1 MVGSAHPTLY
11 PLSTIHQ
18 LMSNSQ
24 TPEIEPLS
32 RIQILIAMAVTSIVL
47 FGVAKLWLYLGDL
60 QLRPPTMTV
69 EAVGI
74 GIAIGFG
81 LTGLSSIV
89 YAAWATYRESADLY
103 LAMVLEPLA
112 MPDLVWLG
120 ILPGLS
126 EELLFRGV
134 MLPSLGLDP
143 IGIVLSSICF
153 GVLHMTNLQQW
164 PYAVWATL
172 VGMLLAFTMVET
184 GNLLIPIVAHVTTNF
199 VSGLAWKLKA
209 RG

>member
-1 MVGSAHPTLY
+1 
-11 PLSTIHQ
+11 
-18 LMSNSQ
+18 MSNSQ
-24 TPEIEPLS
+24 NPEIEPLS

-60 QLRPPTMTV
+60 QLRPLVMTV

-74 GIAIGFG
+74 GIAIGLG

-89 YAAWATYRESADLY
+89 YAAWATYRESADFY
-103 LAMVLEPLA
+103 LAMVLKPLA
-112 MPDLVWLG
+112 IPDLVWLG
-120 ILPGLS
+120 LLPGLS

-134 MLPSLGLDP
+134 MLPALGLDP
-143 IGIVLSSICF
+143 IGIVLSSLCF

-172 VGMLLAFTMVET
+172 VGMILAVTMVET
-184 GNLLIPIVAHVTTNF
+184 GNLLIPIIAHITTNF
-199 VSGLAWKLKA
+199 VSGLSWKLKA

>member
-1 MVGSAHPTLY
+1 
-11 PLSTIHQ
+11 
-18 LMSNSQ
+18 MSNSQ
-24 TPEIEPLS
+24 NPEIEPLS

-60 QLRPPTMTV
+60 QLRPLVTNV
-69 EAVGI
+69 EALGL
-74 GIAIGFG
+74 GIAIGLG

-89 YAAWATYRESADLY
+89 YAVWATYRESADFY
-103 LAMVLEPLA
+103 LAMVLKPLA
-112 MPDLVWLG
+112 IPDLIWLG
-120 ILPGLS
+120 LLPGLS

-143 IGIVLSSICF
+143 IGIVLSSLCF
-153 GVLHMTNLQQW
+153 GVLHMTNIQQW

-184 GNLLIPIVAHVTTNF
+184 GNLLIPIVAHITTNF

-209 RG
+209 RS

>member
-1 MVGSAHPTLY
+1 
-11 PLSTIHQ
+11 
-18 LMSNSQ
+18 MSNSQ
-24 TPEIEPLS
+24 NPEIEPLS

-60 QLRPPTMTV
+60 QLRPLVTNV
-69 EAVGI
+69 EALGL

-89 YAAWATYRESADLY
+89 YAVWATYRESADFY
-103 LAMVLEPLA
+103 LAMVLKPLA
-112 MPDLVWLG
+112 IPDLIWLG
-120 ILPGLS
+120 LLPGLS

-134 MLPSLGLDP
+134 MLPALGLDP
-143 IGIVLSSICF
+143 IGIVLSSLCF

-184 GNLLIPIVAHVTTNF
+184 GNLLIPIVAHITTNF

-209 RG
+209 RN

>member
-1 MVGSAHPTLY
+1 
-11 PLSTIHQ
+11 
-18 LMSNSQ
+18 MSNSQ
-24 TPEIEPLS
+24 NPEIEPLS
-32 RIQILIAMAVTSIVL
+32 RSQILIAMAVTSIVL

-60 QLRPPTMTV
+60 QLRPLAMTV
-69 EAVGI
+69 EALGL

-89 YAAWATYRESADLY
+89 YAAWATYRESADFY
-103 LAMVLEPLA
+103 LAMVLKPLA
-112 MPDLVWLG
+112 IPDLIWLG
-120 ILPGLS
+120 VLPGLS

-134 MLPSLGLDP
+134 MLPALGLDP
-143 IGIVLSSICF
+143 IGIMLSSLCF
-153 GVLHMTNLQQW
+153 GVLHMTNVQQW

-184 GNLLIPIVAHVTTNF
+184 GNLFIPIVAHVTTNF

>member
-1 MVGSAHPTLY
+1 
-11 PLSTIHQ
+11 
-18 LMSNSQ
+18 MSNSQ
-24 TPEIEPLS
+24 SPEIEPLS
-32 RIQILIAMAVTSIVL
+32 RSQILIAMAVTSIVL
-47 FGVAKLWLYLGDL
+47 FGVAKLWMYLGDL
-60 QLRPPTMTV
+60 QLRPLTATL
-69 EAVGI
+69 ADLGI

-89 YAAWATYRESADLY
+89 YAAWATYRESADFY

-112 MPDLVWLG
+112 MPDLIWLG

-143 IGIVLSSICF
+143 IGIILSSACF

-172 VGMLLAFTMVET
+172 VGMLLGFTMVET

-199 VSGLAWKLKA
+199 ISGLAWKLKA

>member
-1 MVGSAHPTLY
+1 
-11 PLSTIHQ
+11 
-18 LMSNSQ
+18 MSNSQ
-24 TPEIEPLS
+24 NPEIEPLS

-47 FGVAKLWLYLGDL
+47 FGVAKLWLYFGDL
-60 QLRPPTMTV
+60 QLRPLVMTF
-69 EAVGI
+69 ESLGL
-74 GIAIGFG
+74 GIALGFG
-81 LTGLSSIV
+81 LTGLSSVV
-89 YAAWATYRESADLY
+89 YAVWATYRESADFY
-103 LAMVLEPLA
+103 LAMVLKPLA

-120 ILPGLS
+120 LLPGLS

-134 MLPSLGLDP
+134 MLPAMGLDP
-143 IGIVLSSICF
+143 IGIVLSSLCF
-153 GVLHMTNLQQW
+153 GVLHMTNVQQW

-184 GNLLIPIVAHVTTNF
+184 GNLFIPIVAHITTNF